1 MIEPE
6 HIDELVRL
14 TKSGALTW
22 RKTPEGVTEAEDV
35 VYRYHLLPDGATL
48 IRVGRNP
55 FALENGGMSRT
66 SEMSVARIRAPVVRS
81 VALPPLEHLEQ
92 PQRNRQRSRR
102 RTRTSRKP
110 VVNMKHLEEQA
121 KHGRVGVEQ

>member
-55 FALENGGMSRT
+55 FALESGGMSRT

-92 PQRNRQRSRR
+92 PQRSRR

-110 VVNMKHLEEQA
+110 VVDMKQLDEQA
-121 KHGRVGVEQ
+121 KQGRVGDEQ